1 VAAQHRLFG
10 TLADEWV
17 DLLLV
22 GRKLGFAHNKE
33 MTELGL
39 PWRGID
45 LPAGAVIASGTG
57 PSREGTVLRYR
68 SLRSRRG

>member
-1 VAAQHRLFG
+1 MGLRNTDFFFA
-10 TLADEWV
+10 LADEWV

-22 GRKLGFAHNKE
+22 GRRIGFARNKE

-45 LPAGAVIASGTG
+45 LPAG
-57 PSREGTVLRYR
+57 
-68 SLRSRRG
+68 RRGYRLRHRPF